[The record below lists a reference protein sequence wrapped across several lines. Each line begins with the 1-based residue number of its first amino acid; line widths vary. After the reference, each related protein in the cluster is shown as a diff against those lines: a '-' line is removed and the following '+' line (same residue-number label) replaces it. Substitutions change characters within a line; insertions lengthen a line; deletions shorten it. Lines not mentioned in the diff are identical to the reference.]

1 MLYRK
6 RNPKGYLKKY
16 MDFIPEI
23 QREFTYFANRY
34 VAADSAKK
42 NLNLIYKNQL
52 PKNSRSLYEILD
64 EFYSV
69 SDGIEKI
76 TELTSSDKI
85 SNYSTISRGNDLFD
99 GGEYTQV
106 TSPTRD
112 LPSLLNQILIINNYI
127 DNQYIK
133 DEQKLEKTLMLVNH
147 YNDLKN

>member
-1 MLYRK
+1 M
-6 RNPKGYLKKY
+6 
-16 MDFIPEI
+16 
-23 QREFTYFANRY
+23 
-34 VAADSAKK
+34 
-42 NLNLIYKNQL
+42 
-52 PKNSRSLYEILD
+52 
-64 EFYSV
+64 
-69 SDGIEKI
+69 
-76 TELTSSDKI
+76 
-85 SNYSTISRGNDLFD
+85 FD